1 LRYGGQAPPSR
12 WRYGGQAGVGSH
24 HTQLASAGIHPPY
37 SEACMFKEF
46 KEFVNQGNALDLAV
60 GVMIGA
66 AFGKIVNSIVTD
78 LIMPVLSIQLGAVNF
93 ANKYIPLAG
102 QAYDLAP
109 ADRKGPVFAYG
120 AFIQNVIEFLV
131 VAFTIFLVVRQI
143 NKWRGTTP
151 KKA

>member
-1 LRYGGQAPPSR
+1 ML
-12 WRYGGQAGVGSH
+12 
-24 HTQLASAGIHPPY
+24 
-37 SEACMFKEF
+37 KEF

-78 LIMPVLSIQLGAVNF
+78 LIMPLVSIPLSGINF
-93 ANKYIPLAG
+93 KDKYIPLAG
-102 QAYDLAP
+102 QAADLGLDKAREGGK
-109 ADRKGPVFAYG
+109 AVIAYG
-120 AFIQNVIEFLV
+120 AFVQNVIEFLV

-151 KKA
+151 AAK